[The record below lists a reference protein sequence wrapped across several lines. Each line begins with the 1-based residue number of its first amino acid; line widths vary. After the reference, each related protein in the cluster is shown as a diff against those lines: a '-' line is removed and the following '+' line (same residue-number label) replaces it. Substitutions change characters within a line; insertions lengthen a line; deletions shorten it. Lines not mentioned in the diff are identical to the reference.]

1 VQWRKKR
8 VLQMAHDERESLAG
22 GVQENGVHEN
32 GAQKKGGLTEVR
44 PRGFVEVEQETEF
57 VGKYKLLSAESVPKS
72 SSSSSNRKSQW
83 KNFNK
88 YVLGISFLAS
98 LNSILLGY
106 GELT

>member
-1 VQWRKKR
+1 VEKIEG
-8 VLQMAHDERESLAG
+8 LQMAHDERESLAG

-32 GAQKKGGLTEVR
+32 GAQMKGGLTEVC

-57 VGKYKLLSAESVPKS
+57 VGKYKLLSAESVPKSS

>member
-1 VQWRKKR
+1 
-8 VLQMAHDERESLAG
+8 MAHDERESLAG

-57 VGKYKLLSAESVPKS
+57 VGKYKLLSAESLPK

>member
-1 VQWRKKR
+1 
-8 VLQMAHDERESLAG
+8 MAHDERESLAG

-57 VGKYKLLSAESVPKS
+57 VGKYKLLSAESLPKSSS

>member
-1 VQWRKKR
+1 LQWRKKR

-22 GVQENGVHEN
+22 GMQENGVHEN
-32 GAQKKGGLTEVR
+32 GEQKKGGLTEVR
-44 PRGFVEVEQETEF
+44 QRGFVEVEQETEF
-57 VGKYKLLSAESVPKS
+57 VGKYKLLSESLPIS
-72 SSSSSNRKSQW
+72 SSSKKSQW

>member
-22 GVQENGVHEN
+22 GVQENGE
-32 GAQKKGGLTEVR
+32 QKKGGLTEVC

-57 VGKYKLLSAESVPKS
+57 VGKYKLLSAESLPKS
-72 SSSSSNRKSQW
+72 SSSSSNKKSQW

>member
-1 VQWRKKR
+1 
-8 VLQMAHDERESLAG
+8 
-22 GVQENGVHEN
+22 
-32 GAQKKGGLTEVR
+32 
-44 PRGFVEVEQETEF
+44 
-57 VGKYKLLSAESVPKS
+57 VGKYKLLAAESLPKS
-72 SSSSSNRKSQW
+72 NSSSSNKKSQW

>member
-1 VQWRKKR
+1 
-8 VLQMAHDERESLAG
+8 MAHDERESLAG

-57 VGKYKLLSAESVPKS
+57 VGKYKLLSAESLPKTSS

>member
-8 VLQMAHDERESLAG
+8 VLPMAHDERESLAG

-32 GAQKKGGLTEVR
+32 GEQKKGGLTEVR
-44 PRGFVEVEQETEF
+44 QRDFVEVEQETEF
-57 VGKYKLLSAESVPKS
+57 VGKYKLLSAESLPKS
-72 SSSSSNRKSQW
+72 SSSNKKSQW